1 MNMTTIYNNFTEAVK
16 KLFNENEI
24 IVEVGPGT
32 YIYPAISILQNVHP
46 KAYIAIDGA
55 NTFDDALENFNQ
67 RGGIMEYFRKMKK
80 FLDEMPGNIIAINS
94 LAHQLPLK
102 SKSSDN
108 ILFVKTLWK
117 LVDGALNSWGKIKYS
132 IIDKYKEIGIS
143 YLNESDYRKLLILT
157 YPLIVLEESRRVGR
171 KGIAIIP
178 EASLVYE
185 NMIRNLQ
192 IYSEITGSKFF
203 VLKVRRPTWTI
214 IENGIEREVEHWQDN
229 SSRNMIYIQTTNSAY
244 LSRNEIIEYLK
255 GTNSCDNI
263 SFIYLCRKLF

>member
-1 MNMTTIYNNFTEAVK
+1 MTTIYNNFTEAVK

-24 IVEVGPGT
+24 IVEIGPGT

-67 RGGIMEYFRKMKK
+67 RGGIMEYFREMKK
-80 FLDEMPGNIIAINS
+80 FLAEIPGNILAINS
-94 LAHQLPLK
+94 LAHQLPLN

-108 ILFVKTLWK
+108 ILLVKTLWK
-117 LVDGALNSWGKIKYS
+117 FADGALNSWDKIKYS

-143 YLNESDYRKLLILT
+143 YLNESDYKKLTILT
-157 YPLIVLEESRRVGR
+157 YTLIVLEEARRVAR

-178 EASLVYE
+178 EASLIEE
-185 NMIRNLQ
+185 NMIRDLQ
-192 IYSEITGSKFF
+192 IYSVITGSEFS
-203 VLKVRRPTWTI
+203 VLKVKEPSWTI
-214 IENGIEREVEHWQDN
+214 IENGREIEAKHWQDN
-229 SSRNMIYIQTTNSAY
+229 SSRTIIYLQASNFAQ

-255 GTNSCDNI
+255 RMGSC
-263 SFIYLCRKLF
+263 SSIYFVDLCRKLF